1 MARVL
6 RRVHAS
12 NVCMA
17 QVLLA
22 VLVGQPAAAWRVD
35 DNALGFVFNFLGGV
49 IESKIGGSLDGSG
62 TEVTGDSSFSD
73 ALGNQWHDDLPEHG
87 PGHGDGSH
95 GMVKRLSPPLLGN
108 RSATPTAAA
117 ASELSPRAAMGG
129 APAGTASPTAAAW
142 GSEKEAPLALR
153 LSDRRAKDFAQSSL
167 RLRFLSWATV
177 YMELE
182 CKDLKVACDITPSCK
197 PVSCTKVEHGV
208 ADFSL
213 RQASEFLKSAEE
225 AWSSDGGRRCK
236 IREVRN
242 DETSCQARLFPLA
255 DD

>member
-1 MARVL
+1 
-6 RRVHAS
+6 
-12 NVCMA
+12 MA

-108 RSATPTAAA
+108 RSAHTDRGSSIRIV
-117 ASELSPRAAMGG
+117 ASSSNGRSSGRNRVSYRRRMGVRKGG
-129 APAGTASPTAAAW
+129 APRFDRA
-142 GSEKEAPLALR
+142 R